1 MPKMCYNG
9 LGREA
14 GNMALSEEKTYT
26 IDDIYALPDGQRAEL
41 IDGKMYMMTPPT
53 TRHQRIV
60 LFLSRKIADYIDAKG
75 GDCEVFVS
83 PFAVFLETE
92 STTNY
97 VEPDLA
103 IVCDPGKIDER
114 GCHGAPDWVIEVV
127 SPSTKG
133 MDYGRKQLLYFTAGV
148 REYWVVDPAREVVIV
163 YQASEE
169 WMPTFWRFRES
180 IPIGIYGG
188 DLCVTIS

>member
-9 LGREA
+9 LEKEA
-14 GNMALSEEKTYT
+14 GNMAYT

-41 IDGKMYMMTPPT
+41 IDGKMYYMASPSLT
-53 TRHQRIV
+53 HQRI
-60 LFLSRKIADYIDAKG
+60 IADMLVLIREYINTHG
-75 GDCEVFVS
+75 GDCEVCIS
-83 PFAVFLETE
+83 PFAVFLQNDD
-92 STTNY
+92 TTNY
-97 VEPDLA
+97 VEPDL
-103 IVCDPGKIDER
+103 IVVCDPGKLDER

-127 SPSTKG
+127 SPSSKG

-148 REYWVVDPAREVVIV
+148 REYWVVDPAREVVII

-180 IPIGIYGG
+180 IPVGIYGG
-188 DLCVTIS
+188 DLFVTIS